1 MICYECV
8 VPVSSAQ
15 RQIHY
20 LQYAFSLLQKHICFF
35 KFVFFNEVISNIS
48 QLRKKSWNLILIN
61 FDLFIIKLMKRII
74 LFFLRPFINL
84 HFTFVKWD
92 FWLGDYQRLEVLWH
106 FGRSIHYFYGLP
118 IQDEWEV
125 VGRNHLG
132 RRGDVLFEVFEVGLW
147 NSLVIDKNVEGCIV
161 LFAFL
166 AKVLAA
172 VGDRVDKAAV
182 LLFAIITLY
191 QVRIGI
197 TNPNLKEL
205 FTGRV
210 L

>member
-1 MICYECV
+1 M
-8 VPVSSAQ
+8 
-15 RQIHY
+15 
-20 LQYAFSLLQKHICFF
+20 
-35 KFVFFNEVISNIS
+35 
-48 QLRKKSWNLILIN
+48 
-61 FDLFIIKLMKRII
+61 
-74 LFFLRPFINL
+74 
-84 HFTFVKWD
+84 
-92 FWLGDYQRLEVLWH
+92 
-106 FGRSIHYFYGLP
+106 
-118 IQDEWEV
+118 
-125 VGRNHLG
+125 
-132 RRGDVLFEVFEVGLW
+132 FEVFEVGLW